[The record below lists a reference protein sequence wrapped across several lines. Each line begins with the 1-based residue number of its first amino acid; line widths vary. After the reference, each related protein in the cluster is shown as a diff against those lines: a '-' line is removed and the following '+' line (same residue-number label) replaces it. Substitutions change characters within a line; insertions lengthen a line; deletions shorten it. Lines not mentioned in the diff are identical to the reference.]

1 MNNLIFILG
10 LLASNFL
17 FSIGSISNAE
27 SLKLFRASIGI
38 QIHYCTAQKSDR
50 LRLCKKT
57 SNWQSRKAK
66 ANDRLK
72 SGDQLSIYVIPEENS
87 FVYIVNSNAKTASL
101 IDLGDNQNN
110 VLAHS
115 LRVFPSFIEG
125 YEVDGNEDVELFSII
140 CSSKNLPRINQLFF
154 GGDVAVERWR
164 TLEKKFIDDN
174 SIITPSK
181 PEEQLQFGG
190 SLRGLDTNP
199 FIKTLSIS
207 SGKALIVRRYQFD
220 VKK

>member
-10 LLASNFL
+10 LLALNFL
-17 FSIGSISNAE
+17 FSIGLISNAE

-125 YEVDGNEDVELFSII
+125 YEVDGNEDVELFSNI
-140 CSSKNLPRINQLFF
+140 CS
-154 GGDVAVERWR
+154 
-164 TLEKKFIDDN
+164 
-174 SIITPSK
+174 
-181 PEEQLQFGG
+181 
-190 SLRGLDTNP
+190 
-199 FIKTLSIS
+199 
-207 SGKALIVRRYQFD
+207 
-220 VKK
+220 